1 MSEHTIINGWNIKQG
16 DYRRD
21 ASFDSQMVTTV
32 DRTMRFKNVLFLA
45 TGVFVVCSFIAV
57 IVIDKF

>member
-21 ASFDSQMVTTV
+21 ASFDSNLVNTA
-32 DRTMRFKNVLFLA
+32 DRIMKYKDILFLL
-45 TGVFVVCSFIAV
+45 TGLFVIVSFIAV